1 MIYTCTYLRRRKLM
15 SRNTG
20 PTWRLSRRLNFSVLE
35 TGEELAK
42 RPYIPGQHGSA
53 TRRIK
58 QSNYGLQKAEKQKL
72 RHMYGLSEKQ
82 FYNTYVK
89 AVRMKGVTGT
99 NLFIM
104 MESRLDNLVYRM
116 GFASTRKQARQIVCH
131 GHILVNGKKV
141 DIPSCQIKP
150 GSVIEVKD
158 NYKNNQFVAESLEAT
173 ASFKDFVEGTRTP
186 AKASTSDTLKEK
198 NSIRRSTNCSSSN
211 ITTGNNHPGNKHRQ
225 KRCFFYAIMQE

>member
-1 MIYTCTYLRRRKLM
+1 M

-35 TGEELAK
+35 TGEELTK

-58 QSNYGLQKAEKQKL
+58 QSNYGLQKAEKQKM

-82 FYNTYVK
+82 FYSSYLK
-89 AVRMKGVTGT
+89 AVKKKGVTGT

-116 GFASTRKQARQIVCH
+116 GFASTRKQARQIVSH

-141 DIPSCQIKP
+141 DIPSAQVKP
-150 GSVIEVKD
+150 GSVIEVKE
-158 NYKNNQFVAESLEAT
+158 NYRNNQFVAETLESK
-173 ASFKDFVEGTRTP
+173 ASFKDFVEVDKDARKGTYVRYP
-186 AKASTSDTLKEK
+186 ERKEL
-198 NSIRRSTNCSSSN
+198 NQEINELLIIEYYN
-211 ITTGNNHPGNKHRQ
+211 RQ
-225 KRCFFYAIMQE
+225 S

>member
-1 MIYTCTYLRRRKLM
+1 M

-35 TGEELAK
+35 TGEELTK

-58 QSNYGLQKAEKQKL
+58 QSNYGLQKAEKQKM

-82 FYNTYVK
+82 FYNSYLK
-89 AVRMKGVTGT
+89 AVKKKGVTGT

-116 GFASTRKQARQIVCH
+116 GFASTRKQARQIVSH

-141 DIPSCQIKP
+141 DIPSAQVKP
-150 GSVIEVKD
+150 GSVIEVKE
-158 NYKNNQFVAESLEAT
+158 NYRNNQFVAETLESK
-173 ASFKDFVEGTRTP
+173 ASFKDFGEVDKDARKGTYVRYP
-186 AKASTSDTLKEK
+186 ERKEL
-198 NSIRRSTNCSSSN
+198 NQEINELLIIEYYN
-211 ITTGNNHPGNKHRQ
+211 RQ
-225 KRCFFYAIMQE
+225 S